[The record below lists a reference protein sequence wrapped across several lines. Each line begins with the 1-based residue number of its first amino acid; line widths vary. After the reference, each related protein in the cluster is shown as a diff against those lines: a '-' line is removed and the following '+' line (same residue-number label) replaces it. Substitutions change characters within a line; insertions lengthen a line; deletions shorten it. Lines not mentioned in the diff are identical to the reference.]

1 LRIISARAARHAL
14 HLPVLVPALLLVA
27 LGLWHLSTLVVPVG
41 GVGRDGWHLLQLK
54 GIALGLAA
62 GFVVAL
68 IPYKALL
75 SRAYLLY
82 VANLALLCLV
92 LVASTARNNSYRWL
106 SVSGLNL
113 QPSECMKLTL
123 IVTLAR
129 YIRFRS
135 SYKTFRGLGAPFL
148 LTLLPMALILKQ
160 PDLGTALLCIPI
172 LFGMLFAAGARV
184 RHLVLIVLLGALGIY
199 PVYRWGLHDYQR
211 ARIDGYLAQLSP
223 APAGDDKRKLL
234 DQGDNYQIQHSKEA
248 IGLGGWIG
256 PNSPDGSNGALFRLP
271 ERQTDFIF
279 AVVAGQSGFLAALL
293 LILLYAALLSAIL
306 LVALRHRDPA
316 ARLLCVGV
324 FCLFAFQG
332 LINIAMTVGVL
343 PITGMTLP
351 LISYGGSSML
361 VSLLCLALVCN
372 AAARPSYEFGRGDF

>member
-1 LRIISARAARHAL
+1 MGVLSSRAARHAF
-14 HLPVLVPALLLVA
+14 HLPVLAPALLLVA
-27 LGLWHLSTLVVPVG
+27 MGLWHLSTLVVPVG
-41 GVGRDGWHLLQLK
+41 GVLRDGWHLLQLR
-54 GIALGLAA
+54 GIALGLVA

-75 SRAYLLY
+75 SRAYLFYAL
-82 VANLALLCLV
+82 NLLLLCVV
-92 LVASTARNNSYRWL
+92 LVATTARNNSHRWL
-106 SVSGLNL
+106 SLLGFNL

-160 PDLGTALLCIPI
+160 PDLGTALLCVPI
-172 LFGMLFAAGARV
+172 LFGMLFAAGARL
-184 RHLVLIVLLGALGIY
+184 RHLLLIVLLGAVGIY
-199 PVYRWGLHDYQR
+199 PVYRWGLREYQK
-211 ARIDGYLAQLSP
+211 ARIDGFLAQL
-223 APAGDDKRKLL
+223 APSSAADGERKLL
-234 DQGDNYQIQHSKEA
+234 DQGDNYQIEHSKQA
-248 IGLGGWIG
+248 LGLGGWAG
-256 PNSPDGSNGALFRLP
+256 PRTADGRNEALFRLP

-279 AVVAGQSGFLAALL
+279 AVVAGESGFLGALL
-293 LILLYAALLSAIL
+293 LIVLYAALLSAIL

-316 ARLLCVGV
+316 ARLLCIGI

-332 LINIAMTVGVL
+332 LINIAMTAGVL

-361 VSLLCLALVCN
+361 VSLVCLALVCN
-372 AAARPSYEFGRGDF
+372 VAARPSYEFGRGDF

>member
-1 LRIISARAARHAL
+1 MRILSARAARHAL
-14 HLPVLVPALLLVA
+14 HLPVLIPALLLLA
-27 LGLWHLSTLVVPVG
+27 IGLYHLSTLVVPVG
-41 GVGRDGWHLLQLK
+41 GVLRDGWHLRQLR
-54 GIALGLAA
+54 GIALGVVA
-62 GFVVAL
+62 GFVVAV

-75 SRAYLLY
+75 VRAYLLY
-82 VANLALLCLV
+82 ALNLALLGLV
-92 LVASTARNNSYRWL
+92 LVASTARNNSHRWL
-106 SVSGLNL
+106 SLLGFDL

-135 SYKTFRGLGAPFL
+135 SYKTFRGLGVPFL

-160 PDLGTALLCIPI
+160 PDLGTALLCVPI
-172 LFGMLFAAGARV
+172 LFGMLFAAGARL
-184 RHLVLIVLLGALGIY
+184 RHLLLIVLLGALGIY

-223 APAGDDKRKLL
+223 ASATDSRRKLL

-256 PNSPDGSNGALFRLP
+256 PRGPDGTNEALFRLP

-293 LILLYAALLSAIL
+293 LILLYATLLSAIL

-316 ARLLCVGV
+316 ARLLCIGI

-372 AAARPSYEFGRGDF
+372 VAARPSYEFGRGDF